1 MAMSPAK
8 RHFLRVTAAQEAAS
22 TSADQPMAGSG
33 AYELQMAQLH
43 QHHQQLKGIQSTQGK
58 EELKARILP
67 DYAPYV
73 AGVLA
78 SGQGAQDEVIATIM
92 VWRLDGGDYQGGL
105 EIAAYVLKHNITMPP
120 DRFSRKVPCLVAE
133 EVAEAALKAARAG
146 NAFDI
151 GVVAEAD
158 RLTAAHDMPDE
169 VRAKVKLAIGLLA
182 AGMVD
187 EKEPKPDDLQC
198 LEVAQHFIPRAIELH
213 ERCGGKKALERVEKL
228 IKKHAEQKPS

>member
-1 MAMSPAK
+1 MALSPAK

-22 TSADQPMAGSG
+22 TAAGQPMAGTG

-58 EELKARILP
+58 EELKAKLLP

-78 SGQGAQDEVIATIM
+78 SGQGAQDEVLTTVM
-92 VWRLDGGDYQGGL
+92 LWRFDAGDFEGGL
-105 EIAAYVLKHNITMPP
+105 EIAAYVLKHGLVMADN
-120 DRFSRKVPCLVAE
+120 FARKAPCLIAE
-133 EVAEAALKAARAG
+133 VVAEAALKAARAG
-146 NAFDI
+146 DAFDI
-151 GVVAEAD
+151 GVIAEAD
-158 RLTAAHDMPDE
+158 RLTAEHDMPDE

-187 EKEPKPDDLQC
+187 DKEAKPDDVQC
-198 LEVAQHFIPRAIELH
+198 LEVARHFIPRAIELH
-213 ERCGGKKALERVEKL
+213 ERCGGKKALERVERL
-228 IKKHAEQKPS
+228 LKKHAEQKPS

>member
-1 MAMSPAK
+1 MTNPC
-8 RHFLRVTAAQEAAS
+8 RQHFQRVTAAQQAAA
-22 TSADQPMAGSG
+22 TPQNQPMADSS
-33 AYELQMAQLH
+33 AYTMQMAQLH
-43 QHHQQLKGIQSTQGK
+43 QHYQQLRGIQSTQAK
-58 EELKARILP
+58 EELKAKLLP
-67 DYAPYV
+67 DYAPYID
-73 AGVLA
+73 GVLTG
-78 SGQGAQDEVIATIM
+78 GQGAQDEVVTTIM
-92 VWRLDGGDYQGGL
+92 LWRFDAGDYEGGL
-105 EIAAYVLKHNITMPP
+105 QIAAYVLAHGLEMSDN
-120 DRFSRKVPCLVAE
+120 FARKTPCLIAE
-133 EVAEAALKAARAG
+133 VVAEAALKAARAG

>member
-1 MAMSPAK
+1 MTNPC
-8 RHFLRVTAAQEAAS
+8 RQHFQRVTAAQQAAA
-22 TSADQPMAGSG
+22 TPQNQPMADSS
-33 AYELQMAQLH
+33 AYTMQMAQLH
-43 QHHQQLKGIQSTQGK
+43 QHYQQLRGIQSTQAK
-58 EELKARILP
+58 EELKAKLLP
-67 DYAPYV
+67 DYAPYID
-73 AGVLA
+73 GVLT
-78 SGQGAQDEVIATIM
+78 SGQGAQDEVVTTIM
-92 VWRLDGGDYQGGL
+92 LWRFDAGDYEGGL
-105 EIAAYVLKHNITMPP
+105 QIAAYVLAHGLEMSDN
-120 DRFSRKVPCLVAE
+120 FARKTPCLIAE
-133 EVAEAALKAARAG
+133 VVAEAALKAARAG